1 MFELKRIWLDKDKK
15 MFQQWAKLMERS
27 GLSSKESTE
36 YTVGVLN
43 EGVLIASGSYEKN
56 IIKCLAVDK
65 EYQSENLLTQIMIHL
80 MERMREKDETHY
92 FLYTKPSE
100 GKIFH
105 SLGFHTIVENESVLF
120 TEQGSPNIYD
130 YQELLEEHK
139 HEGVASSIV
148 MNANPFTKGHQFLVE
163 MASAKSDHV
172 YVFVL
177 SENRSEFSTEDR
189 MNMVKLGVSHL
200 PNVTVLPSRDYMVS
214 TATFP
219 TYFLKEH
226 APLDVSKTQ
235 ASVDAQLF
243 KEKIAP
249 ILNIRS
255 RFVGEEPFS
264 PVTEVYNRSLQQ
276 VFGDDLTLEI
286 VPRKEVEGVAIS
298 ATNVRKALKEKD
310 GQLLAHLI
318 PKTTYDYLKK
328 IKKIE
333 VELSGNY

>member
-100 GKIFH
+100 AKIFH

-189 MNMVKLGVSHL
+189 INMVKLGVSHL

-276 VFGDDLTLEI
+276 VFGDELTLEI

>member
-100 GKIFH
+100 AKIFH

-189 MNMVKLGVSHL
+189 INMVKLGVSHL

>member
-27 GLSSKESTE
+27 GLSSKENTE

-43 EGVLIASGSYEKN
+43 EGELIASGSYEKN

-100 GKIFH
+100 SKIFH

-130 YQELLEEHK
+130 YQELLKEHK
-139 HEGVASSIV
+139 HTGVASSIV
-148 MNANPFTKGHQFLVE
+148 MNANPFTKGHQYLVE
-163 MASAKSDHV
+163 TAAKKSDHV

-226 APLDVSKTQ
+226 APLDVAKTQ
-235 ASVDAQLF
+235 ASIDAQLF

-249 ILNIRS
+249 ILNIRY

-264 PVTEVYNRSLQQ
+264 PVTEVYNRSLQT
-276 VFGDDLTLEI
+276 VFADDLKLEI
-286 VPRKEVEGVAIS
+286 VPRKEVEEVAIS
-298 ATNVRKALKEKD
+298 ATNVRKALQEKD
-310 GQLLAHLI
+310 VELLAHLV
-318 PKTTYDYLKK
+318 PQTTYDYLKK
-328 IKKIE
+328 LKKIE